1 MVYTDLSVMRNQFYQ
16 RAVSFNGFRDITLED
31 VQGILSLIKER
42 KSRVTK
48 PTSIFISTGLD
59 NYIQTL
65 RYLLNPK
72 IGLELR
78 TIDERL
84 IYLIL
89 ATDPNFETFNAFLAS
104 NIISTHDIESAPAV
118 EQKRLAKERENAL
131 SAYETQV
138 RETIGFYDPRLLK
151 YESILKKGLLKSSG
165 FFQGVIIPSI
175 NGLLKKA
182 DNIESF
188 DNISSNIL
196 ERIKLLKEK
205 WCIEAKDPKDLNS
218 LAYNL
223 LNRYKDLH
231 IYTVEEQVILF
242 MLVADP
248 ELDLLRIYEE
258 ESTIP
263 KMEDRAI
270 EEIGFYNKGLVNVEK
285 LYHQKFEP
293 EKQISAWTI

>member
-89 ATDPNFETFNAFLAS
+89 ATDPNFETFNSFLAS

-218 LAYNL
+218 LAYNI
-223 LNRYKDLH
+223 LNNREIRL
-231 IYTVEEQVILF
+231 YTPEEQILF
-242 MLVADP
+242 FILVADP
-248 ELDLLRIYEE
+248 DLRLLTIYEE
-258 ESTIP
+258 ES
-263 KMEDRAI
+263 KRDRINERALK
-270 EEIGFYNKGLVNVEK
+270 EVGFVSNGLIKSEQ
-285 LYHQKFEP
+285 LYHDKFEP
-293 EKQISAWTI
+293 EKQVSAWTK